1 MKGWV
6 GLAGQGH
13 LKIWWY
19 DLSGESDLG
28 CLHGSIMVYPLLCYS
43 CANVTEPDFLNHMGH
58 KSDKSWFLGE
68 IPISHKHGK
77 MGLKWILAHNL
88 RTKMLLS
95 NQIARFFAQHLWD
108 QSFDILD
115 FLRRD
120 TESRRSDWDC
130 SFWLGVAR
138 CAQPHP
144 NMSRLAR
151 VLLIGL
157 GCVATLITVHN
168 VTWVT
173 L

>member
-28 CLHGSIMVYPLLCYS
+28 CLHDNIMVYPLLCYS
-43 CANVTEPDFLNHMGH
+43 CANVAEPDFLNHMGH
-58 KSDKSWFLGE
+58 KSDKSWFFLGNSYFSWTWQNG
-68 IPISHKHGK
+68 IK
-77 MGLKWILAHNL
+77 MNSGSQFKA
-88 RTKMLLS
+88 KMFLS
-95 NQIARFFAQHLWD
+95 NQIARFFDEHLWN

-120 TESRRSDWDC
+120 TERRRSDWDC
-130 SFWLGVAR
+130 FFWLGVAR
-138 CAQPHP
+138 CAQPRS

>member
-1 MKGWV
+1 
-6 GLAGQGH
+6 
-13 LKIWWY
+13 
-19 DLSGESDLG
+19 
-28 CLHGSIMVYPLLCYS
+28 
-43 CANVTEPDFLNHMGH
+43 
-58 KSDKSWFLGE
+58 
-68 IPISHKHGK
+68 
-77 MGLKWILAHNL
+77 
-88 RTKMLLS
+88 MLLS
-95 NQIARFFAQHLWD
+95 NQIGRFFAQHLWD

-168 VTWVT
+168 VT
-173 L
+173 

>member
-1 MKGWV
+1 M
-6 GLAGQGH
+6 LQ
-13 LKIWWY
+13 
-19 DLSGESDLG
+19 
-28 CLHGSIMVYPLLCYS
+28 LCK
-43 CANVTEPDFLNHMGH
+43 CGRAQFFEPYVAQKWQKLV
-58 KSDKSWFLGE
+58 FLGNSYFSWTWQNG
-68 IPISHKHGK
+68 IK
-77 MGLKWILAHNL
+77 MNSGSQFKA
-88 RTKMLLS
+88 KMFLF
-95 NQIARFFAQHLWD
+95 NQIARFFDEHLWN

-120 TESRRSDWDC
+120 TERRRSDWDC
-130 SFWLGVAR
+130 FFWLGVAR
-138 CAQPHP
+138 CAQPRS